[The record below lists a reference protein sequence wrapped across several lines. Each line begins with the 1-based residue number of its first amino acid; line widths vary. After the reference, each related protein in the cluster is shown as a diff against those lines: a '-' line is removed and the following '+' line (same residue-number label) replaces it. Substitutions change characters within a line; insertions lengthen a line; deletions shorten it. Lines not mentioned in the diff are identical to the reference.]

1 MNIKVIWSV
10 FFILVLCL
18 TSCTKNSEDIF
29 DTEFNKELNLKI
41 PEGFDWSLTRSVDAV
56 VEAVD
61 DYNGKFNYNI
71 RIYDEDPSI
80 NTQAKPIAS
89 GFASK
94 DKPFAQKIIISQIA
108 QKLYIKQTLNDPSG
122 VEIDIASSTV
132 DVNNISSVK
141 LSRASISRANNK
153 LGQTLPEL
161 CPDKLKDLS
170 SFIKVETLSRSNL
183 FLEDYYF
190 SYDKSYLIES
200 DCNIYINSKRFN
212 FDMIYVAPGV
222 KVNFILKNKDIT
234 FSIGSH
240 SMLFNDGIITVS
252 GGSETMTIY
261 EGAEFLNNGSLTVS
275 TLNFKGNGTI
285 EPNAHLYKYSYIKCK
300 VLSLDSG
307 YITMDT
313 GSYINCDVL
322 TRTQGQDGVISIASI
337 DKESPVNIDGYDYA
351 ALIVVNDKITNSSG
365 IYVSG
370 NSENSKLLI
379 QCKEGARDGLDK
391 NPDSQFVEFFDDAS
405 ELIYINATSTNPGFG
420 YKQTKLGTVTYCM
433 EDQYP
438 AMGDFDLNDVVVKI
452 SPTLLL
458 KSDNSSAKVNISCK
472 IVAVGATK
480 VIAGYISI
488 NNAETLLFG
497 NAHKEMGVNNGVFV
511 NTEKGTKKVAPVT
524 IEKNG
529 IACNVD
535 FNFDDLKFFIRVDDH
550 DIYAA
555 DQGGIN
561 ASSQIIGGVR
571 IPDENFKFSI
581 ERKKI
586 TETYNENGFK
596 ISDWISSKATKSKDW
611 YKHPSA
617 GNYFDE

>member
-10 FFILVLCL
+10 FFVLVLFL
-18 TSCTKNSEDIF
+18 SSCTKNSEDIF

-71 RIYDEDPSI
+71 RIYDVDPSI
-80 NTQAKPIAS
+80 NAQAKPIAT

-94 DKPFAQKIIISQIA
+94 YKPFVQKIVISQIA
-108 QKLYIKQTLNDPSG
+108 QKLYVKQTLNDPSG

-132 DVNNISSVK
+132 DVNNISNVK

-161 CPDKLKDLS
+161 CPDKLKNFS
-170 SFIKVETLSRSNL
+170 SFIKVGTLSRSSL
-183 FLEDYYF
+183 TLEDYYF
-190 SYDKSYLIES
+190 FDDKSYIIDT

-222 KVNFILKNKDIT
+222 KVNFILKNDGIT
-234 FSIGSH
+234 FTIGSH

-252 GGSETMTIY
+252 GGSETMTIN
-261 EGAEFLNNGSLTVS
+261 EGATFLNNGSLTVS
-275 TLNFKGNGTI
+275 KINFKGNGTI
-285 EPNAHLYKYSYIKCK
+285 EPNAFLYKYSYIKCK

-313 GSYINCDVL
+313 GSYINCDIL

-337 DKESPVNIDGYDYA
+337 DKESPVNIDGYGYA

-365 IYVSG
+365 IYLSG
-370 NSENSKLLI
+370 NGENSKLLI
-379 QCKEGARDGLDK
+379 QCKDGARDGLDVSP
-391 NPDSQFVEFFDDAS
+391 NTEYVDIVSDAS
-405 ELIYINATSTNPGFG
+405 ELIYINATSTNAGFG
-420 YKQTKLGTVTYCM
+420 YKKTKLGTVTYCM

-452 SPTLLL
+452 SPTLLV
-458 KSDNSSAKVNISCK
+458 KSDNSSAKVDISCK
-472 IVAVGATK
+472 IVAVGAKK
-480 VIAGYISI
+480 VIAGYMNI
-488 NNAETLLFG
+488 NNTETLLFD
-497 NAHKEMGVNNGVFV
+497 NAHKAMGVINGEFV
-511 NTEKGTKKVAPVT
+511 NTQKGTRKVAPVT

-529 IACNVD
+529 IDCDVD
-535 FNFDDLKFFIRVDDH
+535 FNFDDLKFFIRVDGH

-555 DQGGIN
+555 DQGGIDET
-561 ASSQIIGGVR
+561 SQIIGGVR
-571 IPDENFKFSI
+571 IPEENFKYSI
-581 ERKKI
+581 EKKKI
-586 TETYNENGFK
+586 TETYNESGFK

-617 GNYFDE
+617 GNFFDE